1 MIDAKEYNLIYFCR
15 ETKKQ
20 VSARRLGDG
29 QMSVIENGEAVSYTP
44 HTLKRKYK
52 ASKANSRAWMKPIHA
67 RPGSLNKLYYS
78 KKFRDYLDESSTAS

>member
-20 VSARRLGDG
+20 VNARRLGDG
-29 QMSVIENGEAVSYTP
+29 QMSVLENGEAVTYST
-44 HTLKRKYK
+44 HNLKKKYK
-52 ASKANSRAWMKPIHA
+52 ASKVNSRAWMKPIHA

-78 KKFRDYLDESSTAS
+78 KKFRDYLGEKTG